1 MTLWHL
7 VAPVAFVVLT
17 SGCLLHPDP
26 KEIPGTYVAEFDFGT
41 DTLKLESDGTYI
53 QEIKVKGRSDVLRAS
68 GTWRYD
74 QGESR
79 INLVDVFAIQNRY
92 SDEWDERTVTNRGGA
107 SYAVERYFLSGKL
120 RLGPD
125 QGHPHIKA

>member
-1 MTLWHL
+1 MGEGTSNDI
-7 VAPVAFVVLT
+7 VAPSCPSSICCTDIRMSVA
-17 SGCLLHPDP
+17 SRP
-26 KEIPGTYVAEFDFGT
+26 KEIPGTYVAKFDFGT

-74 QGESR
+74 QGKSR

-92 SDEWDERTVTNRGGA
+92 SDEWDEG
-107 SYAVERYFLSGKL
+107 
-120 RLGPD
+120 
-125 QGHPHIKA
+125 Q